1 MFSLFGKL
9 KNYIII
15 GMLVVIVLLGVL
27 YLWQRVIVVKQK
39 GKITE
44 LSTEN
49 TGLKK
54 QAEINAQ
61 NIANANALTAKYQK
75 LQNETSK
82 IKAEIFKL
90 TQGRKCL
97 EADDE
102 KVFTYITR
110 FFNDEWV
117 RSDDSSDPS
126 E

>member
-1 MFSLFGKL
+1 MFTKIQM
-9 KNYIII
+9 Y
-15 GMLVVIVLLGVL
+15 VIVALLAVVVVCAGAF
-27 YLWQRVIVVKQK
+27 LWQRVTVVKQK

-49 TGLKK
+49 TGLKE
-54 QAEINAQ
+54 QAKINAQ
-61 NIANANALTAKYQK
+61 NIANAKALTTKYQK

-82 IKAEIFKL
+82 IKAELVKL
-90 TQGRKCL
+90 EQGRKCL

-110 FFNDEWV
+110 YFNDEWV
-117 RSDDSSDPS
+117 RSDDSGNPS

>member
-1 MFSLFGKL
+1 MITLFAKI
-9 KNYIII
+9 KNYIMI
-15 GMLVVIVLLGVL
+15 GMLVVIVLLGGL
-27 YLWQRVIVVKQK
+27 YLWQRITVVQQK

-49 TGLKK
+49 KGLKK

-82 IKAEIFKL
+82 IKAELVKL
-90 TQGRKCL
+90 EQGRKCL

-110 FFNDEWV
+110 YFNDEWV
-117 RSDDSSDPS
+117 RSDDSGSPP

>member
-1 MFSLFGKL
+1 MLGLFDKI
-9 KNYIII
+9 KNYVMI
-15 GMLVVIVLLGVL
+15 GMIAVIVILGGL
-27 YLWQRVIVVKQK
+27 YLWQRITVVKQK
-39 GKITE
+39 GEITK

-49 TGLKK
+49 ISLKE
-54 QAEINAQ
+54 QAKTNAK
-61 NIANANALTAKYQK
+61 NIADANALTAKYQK